1 MRARFAVGEFLF
13 EAQWS
18 SSGLQALRLLPKN
31 VPAPGTISSH
41 LINACR
47 PPLRGGESFA
57 CEISPAV
64 AGLQQTAI
72 YEMRFRDPVVFK
84 IAQRQSD
91 EVIPCD
97 IVGQSARVFALAGC
111 C

>member
-47 PPLRGGESFA
+47 PPLRGGELSFV
-57 CEISPAV
+57 CKISPTLAHLARASV
-64 AGLQQTAI
+64 GLQQTTI
-72 YEMRFRDPVVFK
+72 YE
-84 IAQRQSD
+84 I
-91 EVIPCD
+91 
-97 IVGQSARVFALAGC
+97 GC
-111 C
+111 NKMNQ